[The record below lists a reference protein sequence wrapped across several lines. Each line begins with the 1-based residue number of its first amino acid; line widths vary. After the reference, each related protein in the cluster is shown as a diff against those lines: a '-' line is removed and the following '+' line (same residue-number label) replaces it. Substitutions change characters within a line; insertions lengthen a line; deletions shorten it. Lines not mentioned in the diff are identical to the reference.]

1 VKSAPAAT
9 VTRAAPLAR
18 TRRRAL
24 SRFAGRALRQ
34 AVLAVAALL
43 ALYPVYFMASTALK
57 SRSDY
62 LEDRWGFPWPFSW
75 GNFGEATGG
84 GDFARWLTNSVTF
97 TVGSVL
103 LSTVIAALAAF
114 AIARMRF
121 FGRDALLTVNVALMV
136 VPPVVMIIPLF
147 VLFTELE
154 LVSTYHGVILIYA
167 GLVTPF
173 SVYMLTN
180 FFRSIPREL
189 VESALTD
196 GASHLRVLLQ
206 IVLPLAIP
214 ALVTLVL
221 VNSLFVWNE
230 LLIALV
236 FLPEDELKTL
246 MVGLTVF
253 RSRYNLDVP
262 VTMAGM
268 VVASIPMI
276 LLYVFGQRY
285 FVRGLTAGAI
295 KG

>member
-1 VKSAPAAT
+1 
-9 VTRAAPLAR
+9 VTAAPSTVRAR
-18 TRRRAL
+18 ETTRRP
-24 SRFAGRALRQ
+24 GRSPARIVGKLIRQ
-34 AVLAVAALL
+34 ATLL
-43 ALYPVYFMASTALK
+43 AAGLTALFPIYFMTATALK
-57 SRSDY
+57 GEDEY
-62 LEDRWGFPWPFSW
+62 LDDKWGLPWPLAW
-75 GNFGEATGG
+75 GNFGEAVGG
-84 GDFARWLTNSVTF
+84 GDFADWFKNSAIF
-97 TVGSVL
+97 TVGSVV

-121 FGRDALLTVNVALMV
+121 RGRDALLTVNVALLV
-136 VPPVVMIIPLF
+136 VPPVVMILPLF
-147 VLFTELE
+147 VLFTQLE
-154 LVSTYHGVILIYA
+154 LVSTYRGVILIYA
-167 GLVTPF
+167 GLTTPF

-189 VESALTD
+189 IESALTD

-206 IVLPLAIP
+206 IVVPLSLP
-214 ALVTLVL
+214 ALVTLVV
-221 VNSLFVWNE
+221 VNSLYVWNE

-268 VVASIPMI
+268 LMAALPMI
-276 LLYVFGQRY
+276 ILYVFGQR
-285 FVRGLTAGAI
+285 FFIRGLTAGAV